1 METYDHSLL
10 SEVGEDVFIS
20 SQVEI
25 RRPNLVAVGSHVA
38 IDSGFYLTT
47 RATIG
52 NYVHIGPF
60 VTCIGGA
67 NAILEM
73 ADYSTIAAGA
83 RLIVLGDEHLGA
95 GLVGPTIPSP
105 YKDKLIGGRIKLE
118 KFAAVGTNAIVMP
131 GVTLREGSVVGAGSL
146 LNRDTEPWT
155 IYVGTPARAIRTRE
169 KASMIQFACDIE
181 GKEELN

>member
-1 METYDHSLL
+1 M
-10 SEVGEDVFIS
+10 
-20 SQVEI
+20 
-25 RRPNLVAVGSHVA
+25 AVGSHVA

-83 RLIVLGDEHLGA
+83 RLIALGDEHLGA

-118 KFAAVGTNAIVMP
+118 KFAAVGTNAIIMP

-169 KASMIQFACDIE
+169 KASMIQFACEIE